1 MDIIKN
7 DLITKIKNKM
17 EEFIKDITKLFM
29 IKNCCYHNNEDKKN
43 NIIIKENDSK
53 SNKKYRGLTSMH
65 SNEIDKIYKD
75 LEYNMEFKKNN
86 NPKTPKRVPIY

>member
-1 MDIIKN
+1 
-7 DLITKIKNKM
+7 M

-43 NIIIKENDSK
+43 DIIIKANESK
-53 SNKKYRGLTSMH
+53 WKNYRGLTGIH

-75 LEYNMEFKKNN
+75 LEYNMEFKKDN
-86 NPKTPKRVPIY
+86 NPKTPRRVPV